1 MNKLETTRRSFLIS
15 SGAGL
20 TSLVFAD
27 SALSVGKEAV
37 DLLNP
42 ASPLVLPPNF
52 SPSVWF
58 TMESNGRTTVHI
70 FRMEM
75 GQHVGTSLAQI
86 VAEELGLR
94 WNDVTIDYPQMDH
107 TTMATYGLQLTGGS
121 YSIYEEFDK
130 LSKVAASA
138 REIILESGADLL
150 GADISDCIVENSMVK
165 DTLMGEQI
173 SFSEILSETIID
185 YKVDEKDLI
194 DVKLKKKEDYKVIG
208 KSVPA
213 LDIPEKVNGSARF
226 AIDAHVPNMVYAKI
240 IAPPRRFGA
249 KIVSV
254 DDTKAKDV
262 KGYIKTIPFNFP
274 DEALVF
280 GGLTHV
286 PVVIAS
292 DFPSAM
298 RAAKLIDVSWDVSNC
313 SKMSSKDI
321 EEDAQK
327 VINDK
332 KLGKVFWKIGDYD
345 SCKTGE
351 GCREIEREYKT
362 SMVAHVALEPMAAL
376 ANFVDGNLHI
386 YAGHQVGTLLPM
398 FMANYTGIKAE
409 NIIYHPHLIG
419 GSFGKKVEFG
429 LPALAS
435 LACLSIKKP
444 VKLIFTREDDMAF
457 AHPRT
462 PTLQKMK
469 GVISKDEVI
478 GLKHEVASATMQFDT
493 MFPPALVNP
502 VVDGKQVK
510 DKHKIEEY
518 TVTGSDNWYDI
529 SHQTVNYFR
538 QREVEKAVPVRN
550 VRSVANNYTVF
561 ANETFIDE
569 ISAELNQDPLN
580 LRLTYLKGKGLNS
593 GARKDEVAPASFGGG
608 KRLSNVLRIASGL
621 ANYGSTNLPKNT
633 GLGVAVTGAE
643 VRRNPCFLALIAKVA
658 VDKNSAAIDVKKLTC
673 VIDAGIAIN
682 PDGIKAQVEGSLLW
696 GLSATMMEK
705 MTLENGAIVERNFD
719 SYKWQNITKI
729 PEMEIHIVE
738 NGIYPSG
745 VGEPATCVVAPA
757 IGNAI
762 FNATGVRLRSLP
774 FSREEL
780 FEGLEKLN
788 T

>member
-1 MNKLETTRRSFLIS
+1 MDQNTLNRRSFMIS

-20 TSLVFAD
+20 TSLIFAQ
-27 SALSVGKEAV
+27 STFAQGKQAV

-42 ASPLVLPPNF
+42 SSPLVLPPNF

-86 VAEELGLR
+86 VAEELGLS

-121 YSIYEEFDK
+121 YSIFEEFDK
-130 LSKVAASA
+130 LSRVAASA
-138 REIILESGADLL
+138 REIILEAGADLL
-150 GADISDCIVENSMVK
+150 GAEISDCIAENSSIK
-165 DTLMGEQI
+165 DTLMGEKI
-173 SFSEILSETIID
+173 SFSEILSETVID
-185 YKVDEKDLI
+185 YQVDEKDLMNI
-194 DVKLKKKEDYKVIG
+194 KLKKKSDYKIIG
-208 KSVPA
+208 RSVSA
-213 LDIPEKVNGSARF
+213 LDIPEKVNGSARY

-249 KIVSV
+249 KISKI
-254 DDTKAKDV
+254 DDIKAKKV
-262 KGYIKTIPFNFP
+262 KGYIQTIPFNFP

-286 PVVIAS
+286 PMVIAS
-292 DFPSAM
+292 DYPSAM
-298 RAAKLIDVSWDVSNC
+298 RAAQLIDVTWDTSNC
-313 SKMSSKDI
+313 SSMSSKDI
-321 EEDAQK
+321 LEDARNIMK
-327 VINDK
+327 NK
-332 KLGKVFWKIGDYD
+332 KNGKVFWKKGSYE
-345 SCKTGE
+345 SCGSGE
-351 GCREIEREYKT
+351 ECIEIEREYST

-398 FMANYTGIKAE
+398 FMSNYTGIKPE

-435 LACLSIKKP
+435 LASINLNKP

-462 PTLQKMK
+462 PTFQKMSAI
-469 GVISKDEVI
+469 ISESKCL
-478 GLKHEVASATMQFDT
+478 GLKQEIASATMQFDT
-493 MFPPALVNP
+493 MFPPALIDPIIN
-502 VVDGKQVK
+502 GKPLK
-510 DKHKIEEY
+510 DSHKIEEY
-518 TVTGSDNWYDI
+518 TLTGSDNWYDI
-529 SHQTVNYFR
+529 ENQTVDYFR
-538 QREVEKAVPVRN
+538 QISVEKAVPVRN

-561 ANETFIDE
+561 AAETFVDE
-569 ISAELNQDPLN
+569 ISSELNQDPLN
-580 LRLTYLKGKGLNS
+580 FRLSNLRGKGLNKGS
-593 GARKDEVAPASFGGG
+593 KKDEKSPASFGGG
-608 KRLSNVLRIASGL
+608 KRLANVLRIASGL
-621 ANYGSTNLPKNT
+621 SNYGSGDLPKNT
-633 GLGVAVTGAE
+633 GLGIAVTGAE
-643 VRRNPCFLALIAKVA
+643 VRRNPCFLALIAKVS
-658 VDKNSAAIDVKKLTC
+658 VDPNSAAIDIKKLTC
-673 VIDAGIAIN
+673 VVDAGIAIN
-682 PDGIKAQVEGSLLW
+682 PDGIIAQIEGSLLW
-696 GLSATMMEK
+696 GLSNAMMEK
-705 MTLENGAIVERNFD
+705 MTLENGSIVERNFD
-719 SYKWQNITKI
+719 TYKWQNISKL
-729 PEMEIHIVE
+729 PEIDIHIVE

-780 FEGLEKLN
+780 FDGLEKQA
-788 T
+788 